1 MTVESPGRPLAIPM
15 IICVEELHTI
25 TPLLTEG
32 PTSPTASHAS
42 LSGPSED
49 PLFLRQRALS
59 YESFVLPRQDVTSIV
74 PSSESE
80 EPPLPATTSSTPS
93 DSPSPRPETTDHG
106 AALRELLEIST
117 RRPGSTEHEASTEA
131 STESEELIEI
141 TSKDED
147 GFASLA
153 SGMSATGMAILMGP
167 ANIVS
172 GVSGLFTKL

>member
-15 IICVEELHTI
+15 IICVEELQTI

-59 YESFVLPRQDVTSIV
+59 YESFALPRQDVTSIV
-74 PSSESE
+74 SSSESE
-80 EPPLPATTSSTPS
+80 EPPLPATTSSTP
-93 DSPSPRPETTDHG
+93 SPSPRPETTDHG
-106 AALRELLEIST
+106 AALRELLAIST